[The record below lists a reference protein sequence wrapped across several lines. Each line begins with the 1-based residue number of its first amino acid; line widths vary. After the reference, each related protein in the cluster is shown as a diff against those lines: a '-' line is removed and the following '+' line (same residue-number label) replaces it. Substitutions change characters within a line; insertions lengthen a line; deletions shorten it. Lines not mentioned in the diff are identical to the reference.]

1 MHRFTCHC
9 CISMCMARESLHE
22 SSSRP
27 KCSHVRS
34 ISKAGV
40 FEHKVHIE
48 YLCICEAGIFEHKVH
63 IEYLCICE
71 AGIFEHKVHIEY
83 YSICEAGVFE
93 HKVHMYNVRLEYL
106 SMRSIRVYKA
116 QVI

>member
-34 ISKAGV
+34 ICKAGV

-48 YLCICEAGIFEHKVH
+48 YLCV
-63 IEYLCICE
+63 
-71 AGIFEHKVHIEY
+71 
-83 YSICEAGVFE
+83 CEAGVFE
-93 HKVHMYNVRLEYL
+93 HKVHMYNVRLKSSSRLKYSFVRYVEYL
-106 SMRSIRVYKA
+106 NVSI
-116 QVI
+116 

>member
-9 CISMCMARESLHE
+9 CISMCMARESLHK

-48 YLCICEAGIFEHKVH
+48 YLCICET
-63 IEYLCICE
+63 
-71 AGIFEHKVHIEY
+71 GIFEHKVHIEY

>member
-34 ISKAGV
+34 ICKAGV

-48 YLCICEAGIFEHKVH
+48 YLCVCEAGIHVFKHKVH
-63 IEYLCICE
+63 
-71 AGIFEHKVHIEY
+71 K
-83 YSICEAGVFE
+83 
-93 HKVHMYNVRLEYL
+93 YNVRLKSSSRLKYSFVRYVEYL
-106 SMRSIRVYKA
+106 NVSI
-116 QVI
+116 